1 MTWQP
6 MLTALSLA
14 PSLHPLMT
22 SSGVRA
28 GVLRD
33 SSEMALIC
41 ESAGT
46 SRLAV
51 ARPEMRIGQR
61 RSVPDRVSQP
71 AHLTGPHRARFVPAT
86 RLR

>member
-33 SSEMALIC
+33 SSE
-41 ESAGT
+41 
-46 SRLAV
+46 
-51 ARPEMRIGQR
+51 IGL
-61 RSVPDRVSQP
+61 D
-71 AHLTGPHRARFVPAT
+71 L
-86 RLR
+86 